1 METELFVKAMDRHLT
16 DGRWYPTPTEIRGH
30 YWAAKAGSNAT
41 AQAKLP
47 MPNNIPA
54 DQEEINRQGVQ
65 SMRAAI
71 APNRRAR
78 LKAYN

>member
-30 YWAAKAGSNAT
+30 YWAAKASSNAT
-41 AQAKLP
+41 TLAKLS

-54 DQEEINRQGVQ
+54 DQEEINRQGLQ
-65 SMRAAI
+65 GIRAVFA
-71 APNRRAR
+71 ARRAR
-78 LKAYN
+78 LEACN